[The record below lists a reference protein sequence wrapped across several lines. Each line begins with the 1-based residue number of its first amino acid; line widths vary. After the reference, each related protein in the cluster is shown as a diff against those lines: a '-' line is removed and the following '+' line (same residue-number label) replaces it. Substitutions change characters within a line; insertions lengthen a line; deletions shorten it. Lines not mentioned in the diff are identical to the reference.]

1 MPPLETPRGAPAC
14 PAGDTGS
21 HRVPQG
27 DGLGEHWGYRSGVG
41 RVSVRQI
48 GRYTM
53 AKTALSL
60 LNDTIS
66 KLEAKNTQRNI
77 FLHDTR
83 ALVTDKVTKIVENY
97 AEHGQ
102 ALHKGFTCFG
112 GAGQNITNMRGYHSI
127 VYRNQIGELRF
138 SFMISNKYTPIVDL
152 IMPGHDYRL
161 WCGSRLIYPFCD
173 SAESMAQV
181 PNVRRFFDAFNMEEF
196 EQLANATLEEV
207 VKKYA

>member
-1 MPPLETPRGAPAC
+1 
-14 PAGDTGS
+14 
-21 HRVPQG
+21 
-27 DGLGEHWGYRSGVG
+27 
-41 RVSVRQI
+41 
-48 GRYTM
+48 M

-60 LNDTIS
+60 LNNTIG
-66 KLEAKNTQRNI
+66 KLVAKNTQRNI

-83 ALVTDKVTKIVENY
+83 SLVTDKVTKIVENY

-102 ALHKGFTCFG
+102 ALHKVFACFG
-112 GAGQNITNMRGYHSI
+112 GAVQNITNLRGYHSI
-127 VYRNQIGELRF
+127 VYRNQFGELRF

-161 WCGSRLIYPFCD
+161 WYGNRLIYPFCD

-196 EQLANATLEEV
+196 DQLANATLEEV
-207 VKKYA
+207 AKKYA